1 MTFCARKRQD
11 DAMGKRTWSL
21 LLQILFLLWLGVIN
35 VLYYAQFRGVFEERL
50 KPLLRLWR

>member
-1 MTFCARKRQD
+1 
-11 DAMGKRTWSL
+11 MGKRTWSL